1 MRIKIALLIVAAA
14 SALAVAA
21 CGGGYYAPYSGQPL
35 QEWGGASTCPS
46 C

>member
-1 MRIKIALLIVAAA
+1 MRMRIIVLIVAAV

-21 CGGGYYAPYSGQPL
+21 CGGYYAPYSGQPL
-35 QEWGGASTCPS
+35 QEWGGAPTCPS